1 MGMRALSHEIPEF
14 TFPGQALEWVR
25 DDTNND
31 KRETTLKLHTKIAIG
46 LVLGALTGG
55 LCNAFFAGQAWL
67 TFVSD
72 NIMFPAGQVFLRML
86 FMTVVPIVF
95 TSIALGVAGIGDMRT
110 LGRLGGR
117 TFGYFLLSTL
127 IAATIGLTLV
137 NTIKPGE
144 GLPEETRAELMDKF
158 AGGAEGMAAS
168 GPPDFGVSTF
178 VNIVPRNPVAAAA
191 DMDMLALIFFALI
204 FGAALTAISEERAK
218 PVIRVLEGI
227 GDAIIAI
234 INWAM
239 KLAPYGVFG
248 LIFVITS
255 QFGWGILAQLG
266 MYVFVVLLG
275 LALHAA
281 FGISALVRVFGKMS
295 PLQYWRSIGAPIIT
309 AFSTSSSMA
318 TLPTS
323 IATAEQKLDV
333 QPKIAGFVLPLG
345 ATMNMNGTSLFE
357 GVTVLFLA
365 QVFGVDLS
373 IGSQIIV
380 VILAVLTAI
389 GAAGVPGGSLP
400 LMMLVMATVGV
411 PPEGIAIILG
421 VDRILDMSRTTLNVC
436 GDISASVYVDRVDRE
451 MQGLPPADPEL
462 AAREA

>member
-1 MGMRALSHEIPEF
+1 
-14 TFPGQALEWVR
+14 
-25 DDTNND
+25 
-31 KRETTLKLHTKIAIG
+31 
-46 LVLGALTGG
+46 LVLGATTGG
-55 LCNAFFAGQAWL
+55 LCNAFFADAPWL
-67 TFVSD
+67 IFVSD
-72 NIMFPAGQVFLRML
+72 NIMYPVGQVFLRML

-95 TSIALGVAGIGDMRT
+95 TSIALGVAGIGDMKT

-117 TFGYFLLSTL
+117 TFGYFALSTL

-137 NTIKPGE
+137 NLIKPGG
-144 GLPEETRAELMDKF
+144 GLSEDTRNELMARF
-158 AGGAEGMAAS
+158 SEGAQGMAAS
-168 GPPDFGVSTF
+168 GPPEFGVSTF

-191 DMDMLALIFFALI
+191 DMDMLALIFFALV
-204 FGAALTAISEERAK
+204 FGAALTMIPKERAE

-266 MYVFVVLLG
+266 MYVGVVLL
-275 LALHAA
+275 ALIIHATV
-281 FGISALVRVFGKMS
+281 GISGLVRFFGKMN
-295 PLQYWRSIGAPIIT
+295 PVTFWRSIGAPIVT

-323 IATAEQKLDV
+323 IATAEKQLDV

-373 IGSQIIV
+373 IGSQMIV
-380 VILAVLTAI
+380 IVLAVLTAI

-436 GDISASVYVDRVDRE
+436 GDISASVYVDRIDRE
-451 MQGLPPADPEL
+451 LEGMQPAEPLFVGSVRQAKPGPESS
-462 AAREA
+462 

>member
-1 MGMRALSHEIPEF
+1 M
-14 TFPGQALEWVR
+14 
-25 DDTNND
+25 
-31 KRETTLKLHTKIAIG
+31 KLHTKILLG
-46 LVLGALTGG
+46 LVLGALVGG
-55 LCNAFFAGQAWL
+55 AANFFFPGAGW
-67 TFVSD
+67 VDWISD
-72 NIMFPAGQVFLRML
+72 NVMYPVGQVFLRLL

-95 TSIALGVAGIGDMRT
+95 TSIALGVAGIGDVKT

-117 TFGYFLLSTL
+117 TMGYFALSTL

-137 NTIKPGE
+137 NTIRPGG
-144 GLPEETRAELMDKF
+144 GLPEETRDELMAQF
-158 AGGAEGMAAS
+158 SSGAEGLSQS

-178 VNIVPRNPVAAAA
+178 VNIVPRNPVTAAA
-191 DMDMLALIFFALI
+191 DTDMLALIFFSLI
-204 FGAALTAISEERAK
+204 FGVALILIPKAK
-218 PVIRVLEGI
+218 AQPVLDVLEGI
-227 GDAIIAI
+227 GEAVIKIIDM
-234 INWAM
+234 AM
-239 KLAPYGVFG
+239 HLAPYGVFG

-255 QFGWGILAQLG
+255 QFGWGILVQLA

-275 LALHAA
+275 LFLHATI
-281 FGISALVRVFGKMS
+281 GISALVKIMGRMNPVRFWKS
-295 PLQYWRSIGAPIIT
+295 VTAPIVT

-323 IATAEQKLDV
+323 IATAEQELDV

-365 QVFGVDLS
+365 QVFGVGL
-373 IGSQIIV
+373 GLGEQVIV
-380 VILAVLTAI
+380 IILAVLTAI

-436 GDISASVYVDRVDRE
+436 GDISAAVYVDRVDRDME
-451 MQGLPPADPEL
+451 GLAP
-462 AAREA
+462 REAALAGD

>member
-1 MGMRALSHEIPEF
+1 M
-14 TFPGQALEWVR
+14 
-25 DDTNND
+25 
-31 KRETTLKLHTKIAIG
+31 KLHTKIALG
-46 LVLGALTGG
+46 LVSGALIGG
-55 LCNAFFAGQAWL
+55 LCNAFFAGHPWL

-72 NIMFPAGQVFLRML
+72 NIMFPLGQIFLRML

-95 TSIALGVAGIGDMRT
+95 TSITLGVAGIGDMKT

-117 TFGYFLLSTL
+117 TFGYFALSTL

-137 NTIKPGE
+137 NTIQPGS
-144 GLPEETRAELMDKF
+144 GLDQETRNDLMARF
-158 AGGAEGMAAS
+158 SGGAEGMAAS
-168 GPPDFGVSTF
+168 GPPDFGINTF
-178 VNIVPRNPVAAAA
+178 VNIIPRNPVAAAA
-191 DMDMLALIFFALI
+191 DMDMLALIFFALV
-204 FGAALTAISEERAK
+204 FGAALTVIPRDRAQ
-218 PVIRVLEGI
+218 PVINVLEGI
-227 GDAIIAI
+227 GDAIITI
-234 INWAM
+234 IQWAM

-255 QFGWGILAQLG
+255 QFGWSILAQLG
-266 MYVFVVLLG
+266 MYVLVVLIG
-275 LALHAA
+275 LLLHATI
-281 FGISALVRVFGKMS
+281 GISSLVRILGRMS
-295 PLQYWRSIGAPIIT
+295 PVAFWRSIGAPIIT

-323 IATAEQKLDV
+323 IATAKSQLDV

-345 ATMNMNGTSLFE
+345 ATMNMNGTALFE

-373 IGSQIIV
+373 ISAQITV

-436 GDISASVYVDRVDRE
+436 GDISASVFIDRVDRE
-451 MQGLPPADPEL
+451 MEDLEPAQPLVTRDS
-462 AAREA
+462 A

>member
-1 MGMRALSHEIPEF
+1 M
-14 TFPGQALEWVR
+14 
-25 DDTNND
+25 
-31 KRETTLKLHTKIAIG
+31 KLHTKIGLG
-46 LVLGALTGG
+46 LVLGAFIGG
-55 LCNAFFAGQAWL
+55 LCNALFADHPWL
-67 TFVSD
+67 VFVSD
-72 NIMFPAGQVFLRML
+72 NVMFPVGQIFLRML

-95 TSIALGVAGIGDMRT
+95 TSIALGVAGIGDMKT

-117 TFGYFLLSTL
+117 TFGYFAMSTL
-127 IAATIGLTLV
+127 IAAVIGLTLV
-137 NTIKPGE
+137 NTIKPGS
-144 GLPEETRAELMDKF
+144 GLPEQTRNELMEKF
-158 AGGAEGMAAS
+158 SGGAEGMLAS
-168 GPPDFGVSTF
+168 GPPDFGINTF

-204 FGAALTAISEERAK
+204 FGAALTIIPRERAQ
-218 PVIRVLEGI
+218 PVIDVLQGI
-227 GDAIIAI
+227 GDAVIAI

-248 LIFVITS
+248 LVFVITS
-255 QFGWGILAQLG
+255 RFGWSILAQLG
-266 MYVFVVLLG
+266 MYVLVVIIG
-275 LALHAA
+275 LVLHATI
-281 FGISALVRVFGKMS
+281 GISGLVKIFGKMN
-295 PLQYWRSIGAPIIT
+295 PLTFWRSIPAPIIT

-323 IATAEQKLDV
+323 IATAEKQLDV

-345 ATMNMNGTSLFE
+345 ATMNMNGTSLYE
-357 GVTVLFLA
+357 GITVLFLA

-436 GDISASVYVDRVDRE
+436 GDISASVYVDRIDRE
-451 MQGLPPADPEL
+451 MEGLPAAEPVILQEAKVSPESS
-462 AAREA
+462 A

>member
-1 MGMRALSHEIPEF
+1 M
-14 TFPGQALEWVR
+14 
-25 DDTNND
+25 
-31 KRETTLKLHTKIAIG
+31 KLHTKIGLG
-46 LVLGALTGG
+46 LVLGAFIGG
-55 LCNAFFAGQAWL
+55 LCNAFFADQPWL
-67 TFVSD
+67 VFVSD
-72 NIMFPAGQVFLRML
+72 NIMFPVGQIFLRML

-95 TSIALGVAGIGDMRT
+95 TSIALGVAGIGDMKT

-117 TFGYFLLSTL
+117 TFGYFLMSTL

-137 NTIKPGE
+137 NTIKPGS
-144 GLPEETRAELMDKF
+144 GLPEQTRNELMEKF
-158 AGGAEGMAAS
+158 SGGAQDMLS
-168 GPPDFGVSTF
+168 GPPDFGINTF

-191 DMDMLALIFFALI
+191 NMDMLALIFFALI
-204 FGAALTAISEERAK
+204 FGAALTVIPREKAQ
-218 PVIRVLEGI
+218 PVIDVLQGI

-255 QFGWGILAQLG
+255 RFGWSILAQLG
-266 MYVFVVLLG
+266 MYVVVVLIG
-275 LALHAA
+275 LILHATI
-281 FGISALVRVFGKMS
+281 GISGLVKIFGKMN
-295 PLQYWRSIGAPIIT
+295 PLTFWRSIAAPFIT

-323 IATAEQKLDV
+323 IATAENQLDV

-345 ATMNMNGTSLFE
+345 ATMNMNGTALYE
-357 GVTVLFLA
+357 GITVLFLA

-373 IGSQIIV
+373 FSSQIIV
-380 VILAVLTAI
+380 VILAVLTAV

-451 MQGLPPADPEL
+451 LEGLPAAVPAIVK
-462 AAREA
+462 EAV

>member
-1 MGMRALSHEIPEF
+1 MKHDIQFAYEVCRMVAAGRTRTREIP
-14 TFPGQALEWVR
+14 
-25 DDTNND
+25 
-31 KRETTLKLHTKIAIG
+31 LKLHTKIALG
-46 LVLGALTGG
+46 LVLGALAGG
-55 LCNAFFAGQAWL
+55 TANAFFAGEAWL
-67 TFVSD
+67 VFLSD
-72 NIMFPAGQVFLRML
+72 NVMFPVGQVFLRML

-117 TFGYFLLSTL
+117 TFGYFALSTL

-137 NTIKPGE
+137 NTVKPGE
-144 GLPEETRAELMDKF
+144 GLPEETRNELMQRF
-158 AGGAEGMAAS
+158 SGGAEGMAAS

-204 FGAALTAISEERAK
+204 FGAALTAIPEERAK
-218 PVIRVLEGI
+218 PVIELLEGI

-255 QFGWGILAQLG
+255 QFGWSILAQLG

-275 LALHAA
+275 LFIHATI
-281 FGISALVRVFGKMS
+281 GVSGLVRFFGKMN
-295 PLQYWRSIGAPIIT
+295 PIKFWRSIGAPFIT

-323 IATAEQKLDV
+323 IATAEDKLDV

-357 GVTVLFLA
+357 GITVLFLA

-373 IGSQIIV
+373 LGSQIIV

-451 MQGLPPADPEL
+451 MEGLPPAEPKV
-462 AAREA
+462 

>member
-1 MGMRALSHEIPEF
+1 MVAAGRTRTREIP
-14 TFPGQALEWVR
+14 
-25 DDTNND
+25 
-31 KRETTLKLHTKIAIG
+31 LKLHTKIALG
-46 LVLGALTGG
+46 LVLGALAGG
-55 LCNAFFAGQAWL
+55 TANAFFAGEAWL
-67 TFVSD
+67 VFLSD
-72 NIMFPAGQVFLRML
+72 NVMFPVGQVFLRML

-117 TFGYFLLSTL
+117 TFGYFALSTL

-137 NTIKPGE
+137 NTVKPGE
-144 GLPEETRAELMDKF
+144 GLPEETRNELMQRF
-158 AGGAEGMAAS
+158 SGGAEGMAAS

-204 FGAALTAISEERAK
+204 FGAALTAIPEERAK
-218 PVIRVLEGI
+218 PVIELLEGI

-255 QFGWGILAQLG
+255 QFGWSILAQLG

-275 LALHAA
+275 LFIHATI
-281 FGISALVRVFGKMS
+281 GVSGLVRFFGKMN
-295 PLQYWRSIGAPIIT
+295 PIKFWRSIGAPFIT

-323 IATAEQKLDV
+323 IATAEDKLDV

-357 GVTVLFLA
+357 GITVLFLA

-373 IGSQIIV
+373 LGSQIIV

-451 MQGLPPADPEL
+451 MEGLPPAEPKV
-462 AAREA
+462 

>member
-1 MGMRALSHEIPEF
+1 MYP
-14 TFPGQALEWVR
+14 V
-25 DDTNND
+25 
-31 KRETTLKLHTKIAIG
+31 
-46 LVLGALTGG
+46 
-55 LCNAFFAGQAWL
+55 
-67 TFVSD
+67 
-72 NIMFPAGQVFLRML
+72 GQVFLRML

-95 TSIALGVAGIGDMRT
+95 TSITLGVAGIGDMKT

-117 TFGYFLLSTL
+117 TFGYFALSTL
-127 IAATIGLTLV
+127 IAATIGLSLV
-137 NTIKPGE
+137 NIVQPGGGLTE
-144 GLPEETRAELMDKF
+144 GTRDELMARFSD
-158 AGGAEGMAAS
+158 GAAGMAAK
-168 GPPDFGVSTF
+168 GPPEFGISTF

-204 FGAALTAISEERAK
+204 FGAALTVIPRERAA

-266 MYVFVVLLG
+266 MYVAVVLVG
-275 LALHAA
+275 LLLHATV
-281 FGISALVRVFGKMS
+281 GISSLVRIFGRLN
-295 PLQYWRSIGAPIIT
+295 PVTFWRSIGAPIVT

-323 IATAEQKLDV
+323 IATAEENLDV

-345 ATMNMNGTSLFE
+345 ATMNMNGTALFE
-357 GVTVLFLA
+357 GITVLFLA

-373 IGSQIIV
+373 LGSQVIV
-380 VILAVLTAI
+380 VVLAVITAI

-411 PPEGIAIILG
+411 PPEGIAIVLG

-436 GDISASVYVDRVDRE
+436 GDISASVYVDRIDRE
-451 MQGLPPADPEL
+451 IEGLAPAEPLLVRSPGKAVDSPGGD
-462 AAREA
+462 

>member
-1 MGMRALSHEIPEF
+1 M
-14 TFPGQALEWVR
+14 
-25 DDTNND
+25 
-31 KRETTLKLHTKIAIG
+31 KLHTKIG
-46 LVLGALTGG
+46 LGLILGAFVGG
-55 LCNAFFAGQAWL
+55 LCNAFFAGHPAL
-67 TFVSD
+67 VFVS
-72 NIMFPAGQVFLRML
+72 NNVMFPVGQIFLRLL

-95 TSIALGVAGIGDMRT
+95 TSITLGVAGIGDMKT

-117 TFGYFLLSTL
+117 TFGYFAMSTL

-137 NTIKPGE
+137 NTIEPGG
-144 GLPEETRAELMDKF
+144 GLPDETRDELMAKF
-158 AGGAEGMAAS
+158 SGGAEGMLSS
-168 GPPDFGVSTF
+168 GPPDFGINTF

-204 FGAALTAISEERAK
+204 FGAALTMIPKERAE
-218 PVIRVLEGI
+218 PVINLLQGI
-227 GDAIIAI
+227 GDAVITI

-255 QFGWGILAQLG
+255 EFGWSILGQLG
-266 MYVFVVLLG
+266 MYVLVVLVG

-281 FGISALVRVFGKMS
+281 FGISSLVKFFGKMN
-295 PLQYWRSIGAPIIT
+295 PIAFWRSIGAPIIT
-309 AFSTSSSMA
+309 GFSTSSSMA

-323 IATAEQKLDV
+323 IATAETQLDV

-345 ATMNMNGTSLFE
+345 ATMNMNGTALFE

-373 IGSQIIV
+373 ITSQIVV

-421 VDRILDMSRTTLNVC
+421 VDRILDMCRTTLNVC
-436 GDISASVYVDRVDRE
+436 GDISASVYVDRIDRE
-451 MQGLPPADPEL
+451 MEGLPPAEPVIL
-462 AAREA
+462 RETA

>member
-1 MGMRALSHEIPEF
+1 M
-14 TFPGQALEWVR
+14 
-25 DDTNND
+25 
-31 KRETTLKLHTKIAIG
+31 KLHTKIGLG
-46 LVLGALTGG
+46 LVLGAFVGG
-55 LCNAFFAGQAWL
+55 LCNAFFAGQPWL
-67 TFVSD
+67 AFVSD
-72 NIMFPAGQVFLRML
+72 NVMFPVGQIFLRML

-95 TSIALGVAGIGDMRT
+95 TSITLGVAGIGDMKT

-127 IAATIGLTLV
+127 LAAILGLTLV
-137 NTIKPGE
+137 NTIKPGS
-144 GLPEETRAELMDKF
+144 GLPEQTRNELMEKF
-158 AGGAEGMAAS
+158 SGSAQGMLAS
-168 GPPDFGVSTF
+168 GPPEFGINTF

-204 FGAALTAISEERAK
+204 FGAALAVIPRERAQ
-218 PVIRVLEGI
+218 PVITVLEGI
-227 GDAIIAI
+227 GDAIITI

-248 LIFVITS
+248 LVFVITS
-255 QFGWGILAQLG
+255 RFGWSILSQLG
-266 MYVFVVLLG
+266 MYVVVVVIG
-275 LALHAA
+275 LVLHASI
-281 FGISALVRVFGKMS
+281 GISGLVRFFGRMNPVVF
-295 PLQYWRSIGAPIIT
+295 WRSIAAPFIT

-323 IATAEQKLDV
+323 IATAENRLDV

-345 ATMNMNGTSLFE
+345 ATLNMNGTALFE

-373 IGSQIIV
+373 FGSQVIV
-380 VILAVLTAI
+380 VVLAVLTAV

-400 LMMLVMATVGV
+400 LMMLVLAIVGV

-421 VDRILDMSRTTLNVC
+421 VDRILDMCRTTLNVA
-436 GDISASVYVDRVDRE
+436 GDLSASIYVDRIDRE
-451 MQGLPPADPEL
+451 MEGLPPAEPEL
-462 AAREA
+462 LKAVTAAS